1 MDVNRDGASL
11 GQLIWLP
18 DQALSPLS
26 VLARSAVERVS
37 VTNGIAIRY
46 IYRVADIR
54 WREPASDECRAPNFH
69 QTKLIFGEGAVRYR
83 HSKVSC
89 VSV

>member
-1 MDVNRDGASL
+1 VDVNRDGASL

-46 IYRVADIR
+46 IYRVAD
-54 WREPASDECRAPNFH
+54 
-69 QTKLIFGEGAVRYR
+69 K
-83 HSKVSC
+83 
-89 VSV
+89 